1 MIRFCLFLFIII
13 IMTPETISISGDLQA
28 LLSGNFQQ
36 MIAEQMIPMLKT
48 MAILV
53 PIFIFVLVWEAV
65 WKTIAMR
72 KAARNNQLP
81 CFLCLLIL
89 NTAGILPILY
99 IFVFQPKKEKTPGE
113 EMMEIKKES
122 NMD

>member
-1 MIRFCLFLFIII
+1 
-13 IMTPETISISGDLQA
+13 MTPETISISGDLQA
-28 LLSGNFQQ
+28 ILSGDIQQ
-36 MIAEQMIPMLKT
+36 MISEQMVPMLKT
-48 MAILV
+48 MAVLL

-81 CFLCLLIL
+81 WFLCLLIL

-113 EMMEIKKES
+113 EMIEIQKES
-122 NMD
+122 KIN